1 MSNRW
6 LRNIEDGTIYGWS
19 EILAENPKCEEVTEE
34 QAFPEKFKP
43 KKQASRKAKLD
54 LTTEETSVEPDTT
67 PVELAEEASRGLPE

>member
-1 MSNRW
+1 MARW

-34 QAFPEKFKP
+34 QAFPERFKP

>member
-1 MSNRW
+1 MARW

-34 QAFPEKFKP
+34 QAFPERFKP
-43 KKQASRKAKLD
+43 KKQASRKAKLN
-54 LTTEETSVEPDTT
+54 LTTEETPVEPDTT